1 MATRPI
7 LISQPQASPAIRQGA
22 SAEAWT
28 KQATETLRS
37 VNLSAAAVQ
46 CSPGGTSV
54 ALSVSLDARRESE
67 EAIRDHGTRHGH
79 PTDRGSEPVR
89 RDSLKRREALLK
101 GKEGSRQRRRWEN
114 GTLLNE

>member
-1 MATRPI
+1 MAIRPI
-7 LISQPQASPAIRQGA
+7 LISPPQTSPAIRQGA

-28 KQATETLRS
+28 EQVTETLRS
-37 VNLSAAAVQ
+37 VDLSAAAVRR
-46 CSPGGTSV
+46 SPGGTSV
-54 ALSVSLDARRESE
+54 ALSVALDARRES